1 MIQKRDKFM
10 ARKKDEK
17 AGRVL
22 TKKGMAT
29 RAAILDAAHEVFRDT
44 GYYASSVSEIT
55 RRAGVSLAT
64 FYQYFK
70 NKEQVFQKLND
81 LVVERFTNKAE
92 SLSLAGLDFDTRWK
106 KIITL
111 LYDHTKNNL
120 AFHRILGESEL
131 IDRVTLAYYE
141 ALARFLRNFLGKEAA
156 EGNIRSLDPNIVAY
170 GLIGICYFNSI
181 KWEKLPDDLSEEQT
195 VDLMVEL
202 IMNGISGKAKWK
214 RPASW
219 DILSLPEPFPLRE
232 ETAEPLTKG
241 EKKRQAILQA
251 AEKVFGQ
258 HGINRASI
266 AEITREAGVALGTF
280 YVYFASKAQLV
291 EGYVK
296 YINRNLR
303 CAIQRVAANMP
314 DRRDAERAGII
325 VCFNFVL
332 RHRKVYRI
340 IPEFEM
346 IDKEVALGYYKKT
359 AQGYVQGLKQA
370 MKKGEIRQF
379 PPQFLAYSLMGMTH
393 FIGLKWII
401 WTAAISPALISQTL
415 KNNIEFVLWGL
426 APKK

>member
-1 MIQKRDKFM
+1 MT
-10 ARKKDEK
+10 RKKDENV
-17 AGRVL
+17 GRVL
-22 TKKGMAT
+22 TKKGTAT
-29 RAAILDAAHEVFRDT
+29 RTAILDAAHAVFRDT
-44 GYYASSVSEIT
+44 GYYASSISEIT
-55 RRAGVSLAT
+55 RRAGFSLAT
-64 FYQYFK
+64 FYQYFN

-81 LVVERFTNKAE
+81 VVIERFTNKAE
-92 SLSLAGLDFDTRWK
+92 SLSLVGLDFDNRLK

-131 IDRVTLAYYE
+131 VDRVTLAYYE
-141 ALARFLRNFLGKEAA
+141 AIARYLRNFLGKETLA
-156 EGNIRSLDPNIVAY
+156 GNIRPLDPNIIAY
-170 GLIGICYFNSI
+170 GLIGICYFNSL
-181 KWEKLPDDLSEEQT
+181 KWGELEDDLSEEHT

-214 RPASW
+214 RQAKG
-219 DILSLPEPFPLRE
+219 DILSLPEPLPLRE
-232 ETAEPLTKG
+232 ETEEPLTKG
-241 EKKRQAILQA
+241 EKTRQAILLA
-251 AEKVFGQ
+251 AEKVFGR

-280 YVYFASKAQLV
+280 YVYFASKAELV
-291 EGYVK
+291 EGYIK
-296 YINRNLR
+296 YINRNMR
-303 CAIQRVAANMP
+303 CAIQRVAADMP

-325 VCFNFVL
+325 VCFNFVM

-346 IDKEVALGYYKKT
+346 IDKEVALWYYKKT

-370 MKKGEIRQF
+370 MNKDEIRQF
-379 PPQFLAYSLMGMTH
+379 PPIFLAYSLMGITH

-401 WTAAISPALISQTL
+401 WAAAISPALIRQTL

-426 APKK
+426 TPKK